1 MELSQSVI
9 HFSEKGLDTHI
20 YRVMPAHRLFEIF
33 ESKQLTLVQPG
44 KWDDP
49 FENLILKGLISGILD
64 RFPASKVFRNYIY
77 GQCWTLQRE
86 SDAMWRI
93 YSQDKNGVRVRC
105 TIRTLLESIH
115 HFNPDANLE
124 SIFIGKVEYLTQK
137 DLISKLTSVEDIYGK
152 EAAKSLLYKRME
164 FKHESE
170 ARLICT
176 SGIGE
181 TQKLSIDPNKVFD
194 EIVFDPRMNQ
204 HIYKAYSGLLSS
216 QGFGNRVSKSVLYQ
230 LPKELRGNF

>member
-1 MELSQSVI
+1 MDLTQSVI
-9 HFSEKGLDTHI
+9 NFTDKDLDTQI

-49 FENLILKGLISGILD
+49 FENLILKGLINGVLE
-64 RFPASKVFRNYIY
+64 RFPASKVFRNDIF

-105 TIRTLLESIH
+105 TIRTILESIH
-115 HFNPDANLE
+115 QFNPDANFN

-137 DLISKLTSVEDIYGK
+137 DLISKLMLVEDIYGR
-152 EAAKSLLYKRME
+152 EAAKSLLYKRLE

-170 ARLICT
+170 VRLICT
-176 SGIGE
+176 SGVGE
-181 TQKLSIDPNKVFD
+181 NCKLSIDPHKVFD

-204 HIYKAYSGLLSS
+204 HIYKAYSELLIS
-216 QGFGNRVSKSVLYQ
+216 QGFAGRVSKSVLYQ
-230 LPKELRGNF
+230 LPKELRGVF